1 MRRIAFLFAATTAL
15 AVPALAL
22 AVPLAGDGSL
32 VVRNGQ
38 APWPGPDSVPV
49 VQLTITGSVIG
60 HVDSGKLVIDAG
72 ANPDPGT
79 GPVVTG
85 ADWRGDS
92 PKSDTAQIYKGDNFR
107 FRAVGGHYTV
117 LVYGNNVD
125 LVAAG
130 TGTVRLAG
138 MPGTPHGD
146 GAYSLNGND
155 FVSLPGVQTD
165 KRSIGS
171 NG

>member
-1 MRRIAFLFAATTAL
+1 MRRIAFLCAATTAL
-15 AVPALAL
+15 AVPALAF
-22 AVPLAGDGSL
+22 AVTTVGDGSL

-38 APWPGPDSVPV
+38 APTGTPV
-49 VQLTITGSVIG
+49 VVLTITGSVIG
-60 HVDSGKLVIDAG
+60 HVSGRLVIDAG
-72 ANPDPGT
+72 VNPDPAFA
-79 GPVVTG
+79 PQVTG
-85 ADWRGDS
+85 ADWHGDS
-92 PKSDTAQIYKGDNFR
+92 QKIANAQVYRGDNFR
-107 FRAVGGHYTV
+107 FRAVGGTYTI
-117 LVYGNNVD
+117 LLYGTDVD

-138 MPGTPHGD
+138 MPDTPVGD
-146 GAYSLNGND
+146 GKYSLNGND

>member
-22 AVPLAGDGSL
+22 AVSTAGDGSL
-32 VVRNGQ
+32 VVRNGS
-38 APWPGPDSVPV
+38 APWPGTTPV
-49 VQLTITGSVIG
+49 VALTITGSVIG

-72 ANPDPGT
+72 VNPDPGT
-79 GPVVTG
+79 SPVVTG

-92 PKSDTAQIYKGDNFR
+92 PRSDTAQVFKGDNFR
-107 FRAVGGHYTV
+107 FRAVGGKYTV
-117 LVYGNNVD
+117 LVYGSGVD

-130 TGTVRLAG
+130 SGTVRLAG
-138 MPGTPHGD
+138 LPDTPHGD
-146 GAYSLNGND
+146 GTYSLNGND
-155 FVSLPGVQTD
+155 FVSLPGAQTD